1 MSRLRRIASVA
12 TIAAALV
19 AVVALVAPQSAIA
32 QRPAP
37 TIQAVAAFDPPAVS
51 IGDRVTLTPRVTH
64 PDDVIVEAAA
74 PNIEHVDVV
83 NTIPPTTVPAT
94 LVTPAP
100 PAATTPGVPGTPA
113 ASGQV
118 TTFAYTLQPFLLG
131 TLDVGTV
138 RLSWLRADGSTGTV
152 DVPGAKLIVAPVR
165 APNDQAL
172 RPLKPQASIAGA
184 PPAWVRPAIA
194 ASVFLALVIVA
205 ALIALI
211 VERRRARAPVAA
223 TPLDASPERIAR
235 DALDAISVQG
245 VQAVQAAPARLDYQA
260 YYGGLAVTVRTYL
273 AARFGFNAH
282 ALTTRELERRM
293 VSHGVDRWQARL
305 VGGLLERC
313 DDAVYARRYP
323 DPASADHDL
332 TVAYEIVELSR
343 PRAATPGPAQGEA
356 TPA

>member
-1 MSRLRRIASVA
+1 MSRVRPTGRTASLVAIAV
-12 TIAAALV
+12 ALV
-19 AVVALVAPQSAIA
+19 AVIALVAPRSALA

-37 TIQAVAAFDPPAVS
+37 APTIESVAAFDPPAAS
-51 IGDRVTLTPRVTH
+51 IGDRVTLTLRVTH
-64 PDDVIVEAAA
+64 PDDVIVKASA
-74 PNIEHVDVV
+74 PNIENVDVV
-83 NTIPPTTVPAT
+83 NTVPSTTAPAT
-94 LVTPAP
+94 
-100 PAATTPGVPGTPA
+100 PAATTPGGPGTPA
-113 ASGQV
+113 GSAQV
-118 TTFAYTLQPFLLG
+118 TTFVYTLQPFLLG
-131 TLDVGTV
+131 TLDIGTV
-138 RLSWLRADGSTGTV
+138 RLSWLRADGSTGAV
-152 DVPGAKLIVAPVR
+152 NVPGAKLIVAPVR

-184 PPAWVRPAIA
+184 PPAWIRPAIA
-194 ASVFLALVIVA
+194 ISAFLALVLVA

-211 VERRRARAPVAA
+211 VERRRARIPVAA
-223 TPLDASPERIAR
+223 TPLDVSPERIAR
-235 DALDAISVQG
+235 DALDALG
-245 VQAVQAAPARLDYQA
+245 VQAPPARLDYQA

-282 ALTTRELERRM
+282 ALTTRELKRRM

-343 PRAATPGPAQGEA
+343 PRAAAPGPAQGEA
-356 TPA
+356 APA